1 MLIHLVRSGGF
12 AGIRTEVTLDTE
24 SLPADEAKKI
34 KEMLDSANFFNLPAK
49 FASPKRGADY
59 FQYKITVKIG
69 EMEHTIELSETQI
82 PEDVRPLLQSLMK
95 YAKKQ

>member
-49 FASPKRGADY
+49 FAAPKRGADY
-59 FQYKITVKIG
+59 FQYKITAKID
-69 EMEHTIELSETQI
+69 EKEHTVELNDTQI
-82 PEDVRPLLQSLMK
+82 PEELRSLLQSLMK
-95 YAKKQ
+95 YAKKH